1 MKKNCRIKAA
11 ISFTTDGARW
21 RQDLM
26 CYDAF
31 SFLFRPIT
39 MLRVASIFLLLTALI
54 SCSPKQSG
62 TAQDAASA
70 GASTGFTTEEKSV
83 TSDGLAWLA
92 ENAKQEGIVVTD
104 SGLQYMVIDSGDGA
118 TPGSTDTV
126 LTHYHGT
133 FIGGEV
139 FDSSVDRGKPLEFQV
154 NRVISG
160 WSEALQLMQEGDK
173 WKLFVP
179 PKLGYGDRGTGAIP
193 GNTVLIFE
201 VTLLKVGKG

>member
-1 MKKNCRIKAA
+1 
-11 ISFTTDGARW
+11 
-21 RQDLM
+21 M

-39 MLRVASIFLLLTALI
+39 MLRIASIFLLLTALI

-62 TAQDAASA
+62 TAQDAAAA
-70 GASTGFTTEEKSV
+70 GAPIGFTTEEKSV
-83 TSDGLAWLA
+83 SGDGPDWLT
-92 ENAKQEGIVVTD
+92 ENAKREGIVVTD
-104 SGLQYMVIDSGDGA
+104 SGLQYMVIESGDGA
-118 TPGSTDTV
+118 TPGPTDTV

-133 FIGGEV
+133 FTDGRV

-160 WSEALQLMQEGDK
+160 WTEALQLMQEGDK

-179 PKLGYGDRGTGAIP
+179 AKLGYGDRGTGAIP

-201 VTLLKVGKG
+201 ITLLEVKKG